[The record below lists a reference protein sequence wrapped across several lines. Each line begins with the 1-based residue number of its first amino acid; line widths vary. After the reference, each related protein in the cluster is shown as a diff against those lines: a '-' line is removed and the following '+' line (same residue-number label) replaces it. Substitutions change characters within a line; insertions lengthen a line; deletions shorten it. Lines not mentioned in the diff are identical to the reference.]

1 MMHCT
6 MEDLGALRAGEASV
20 SARRHITT
28 CTQCQAELEALYQRV
43 AQLKALPAL
52 RPPRDRWPAIHAALR
67 VERSRRRRTWGTW
80 TGSLALAATITAVLL
95 VQPGQQGTLYAELS
109 QAKQQSATLE
119 DSLQQYD
126 IDGRVLSG
134 HAAAGGPDRARDRR
148 TRRRSADPGYP
159 PSNGLRRR
167 REERG
172 TPRRRGGA
180 EGPRGRAH
188 PQPTRSTPHAAPTQP
203 TPRPHHTGPQ
213 KPAQPPP

>member
-1 MMHCT
+1 MHCT

-20 SARRHITT
+20 WARRHITT
-28 CTQCQAELEALYQRV
+28 CAQCQAELEALYQRV

-134 HAAAGGPDRARDRR
+134 HAAAVVAELEDRISILDGTLAQQQQSVQDAELVKLWQERVGLMRELVNARATRAR
-148 TRRRSADPGYP
+148 YV
-159 PSNGLRRR
+159 GL
-167 REERG
+167 
-172 TPRRRGGA
+172 
-180 EGPRGRAH
+180 
-188 PQPTRSTPHAAPTQP
+188 
-203 TPRPHHTGPQ
+203 
-213 KPAQPPP
+213 

>member
-20 SARRHITT
+20 WARRHITT
-28 CTQCQAELEALYQRV
+28 CAQCQAELEALYQRV

-134 HAAAGGPDRARDRR
+134 HAAAVVAELEDRISILDGTLAQQQQSVQDAELVKLWQERVGLMRELVNARATRAR
-148 TRRRSADPGYP
+148 YV
-159 PSNGLRRR
+159 GL
-167 REERG
+167 
-172 TPRRRGGA
+172 
-180 EGPRGRAH
+180 
-188 PQPTRSTPHAAPTQP
+188 
-203 TPRPHHTGPQ
+203 
-213 KPAQPPP
+213 